1 MVFLLY
7 THKGHKC
14 NLDFYIF
21 HSCKPCLSPICFY
34 FAGNTPTVFTNFYFY
49 DFIVTISHLSL
60 ERNTTMRIITTVF
73 TLVHYPVLAGPRP
86 NKRTAQYA
94 GYIFQEGT
102 LGSELCIPRRNTLSD
117 NALALDQIFLFS
129 DLYLHNV
136 CQL

>member
-1 MVFLLY
+1 MDFLLY

-21 HSCKPCLSPICFY
+21 HSCKSCLSPICFGR
-34 FAGNTPTVFTNFYFY
+34 AIIASTLFTNLYFY

-73 TLVHYPVLAGPRP
+73 TLIHYPVLAGFLP

-94 GYIFQEGT
+94 GIIFHLGT
-102 LGSELCIPRRNTLSD
+102 FGSADFIPNKNILS
-117 NALALDQIFLFS
+117 ARSFPFFHLPYERSGSVQ
-129 DLYLHNV
+129 
-136 CQL
+136 